1 MKRFKEFWETLQ
13 KNPKKDDGG
22 LKINFE
28 TTFSPTSTTIIQF
41 DSTTTHIKNNFS
53 HSTKFSSEILYD
65 QFAVHKKK
73 SKNSLSCYKNN
84 RYIKTNIK
92 YYVISFLLLLLFSL
106 VGNVT
111 RTNIAQYILSTD
123 KFIRFLKKKSIVAR
137 VFSRIPSTIFER
149 RKFKL

>member
-92 YYVISFLLLLLFSL
+92 YYVISFSLLLLFSL

-111 RTNIAQYILSTD
+111 RTNIAQYVLSTD
-123 KFIRFLKKKSIVAR
+123 KFIRYLKKIVGCTR
-137 VFSRIPSTIFER
+137 FQSNSFYNILER